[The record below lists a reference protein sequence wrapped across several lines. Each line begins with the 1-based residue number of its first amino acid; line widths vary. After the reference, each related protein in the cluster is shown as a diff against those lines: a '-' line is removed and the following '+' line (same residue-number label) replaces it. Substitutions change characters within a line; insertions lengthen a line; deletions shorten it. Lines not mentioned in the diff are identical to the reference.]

1 MTPIDKSE
9 ILFIINPNSGGRN
22 PSKIIRYLKN
32 NEPSITFLVTKSV
45 KEVEDL
51 FAGDTE
57 KIKVIVV
64 VGGDGTVNEVVK
76 HLYKKSSIALAIL
89 PAGSGN
95 GFAKELNF
103 STNIKLL
110 INNILRGEFVYV
122 DLLEV
127 DNHICINVAGL
138 GFDSFVAHNFH
149 KMKHRGLKS
158 YIATIVKSVFIFKPF
173 DVKIVTS
180 NNEICGRF
188 QMISIA
194 NTRQFGNNAIISP
207 SSKPND
213 GIFEIVMVKP
223 FPFYYYPI
231 FITRLFLGNL
241 KNSKYIKYA
250 PENNPVA
257 ISSDFNKY
265 HVDGDPYIFTGEMKI
280 RMLDVKIKVVKL

>member
-9 ILFIINPNSGGRN
+9 VLFIINPNSGGRN
-22 PSKIIRYLKN
+22 PSKIVRYLKN
-32 NEPSITFLVTKSV
+32 NEPTISFVVTKCV
-45 KEVEDL
+45 KEVENL
-51 FAGDTE
+51 FAGDIE

-76 HLYKKSSIALAIL
+76 HLYKKPSIALAIL

-95 GFAKELNF
+95 GFAKELHF
-103 STNIKLL
+103 STSVKLL
-110 INNILRGEFVYV
+110 INSILRGEFLYV

-158 YIATIVKSVFIFKPF
+158 YITTIAKSILIFKPF

-180 NNEICGRF
+180 ENEINGRF

-194 NTRQFGNNAIISP
+194 NTRQFGNNALISP
-207 SSKPND
+207 KSRPDD

-231 FITRLFLGNL
+231 FIIRLFLGNL
-241 KNSKYIKYA
+241 KNSKYIRYISEK
-250 PENNPVA
+250 NP
-257 ISSDFNKY
+257 ISIYSDFNKY

-280 RMLDVKIKVVKL
+280 RMLDIKIKVVKL